1 VKLFCSG
8 GGDESLASWASRQR
22 ARNAVKHAVSLG
34 FVIGREVK
42 IGTAVSGVVV
52 GYNIGACGSFPG
64 SEFPLLVETHLG
76 VVKLS
81 LSEIELA

>member
-1 VKLFCSG
+1 MKLFHSG
-8 GGDESLASWASRQR
+8 GGNHSLASWESRQR
-22 ARNAVKHAVSLG
+22 ARSAVKRAVSLG
-34 FVIGREVK
+34 FVIGCEVR

-81 LSEIELA
+81 LSEIELV